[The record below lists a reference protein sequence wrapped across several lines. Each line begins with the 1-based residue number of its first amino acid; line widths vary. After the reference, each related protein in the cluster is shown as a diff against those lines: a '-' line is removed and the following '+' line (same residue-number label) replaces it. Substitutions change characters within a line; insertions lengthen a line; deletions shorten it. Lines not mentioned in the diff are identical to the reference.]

1 MLFKKK
7 AADMKAKYLYCALD
21 SGYLT
26 KKMAG
31 SAEYKDT
38 SLTYKEITEKYRI
51 KLKELQDL
59 YDLKT
64 HKILAKR
71 RKEISKDAM
80 KDFRKEQNIL
90 SKRKKER
97 IQKQPVKMR

>member
-51 KLKELQDL
+51 KLKEL
-59 YDLKT
+59 
-64 HKILAKR
+64 
-71 RKEISKDAM
+71 
-80 KDFRKEQNIL
+80 
-90 SKRKKER
+90 
-97 IQKQPVKMR
+97 